1 MLKWLIKFT
10 VEIAPPVAATVI
22 GAFVVHQLWPSDK
35 KDVTP
40 PATPPA
46 AQVSTEAPKAASAPR
61 LFGTKNADVPATS
74 GEAPVTATVSPAST
88 GKSARQS
95 SDVAKTASNPPPPPA
110 RESVFE
116 RAEKA
121 LAAIPKSR
129 SSTPPAQPAAPAP
142 TTAVVPLPPTPPS
155 PPSAQDT
162 ASVSPVTAPPATST
176 AAVAPV
182 APPPMDPPREIASP
196 ASIAPPPPPPPQA
209 GPHDRNPLRVYRSDR
224 ANLADIPLAD
234 GDDMPPPPETAA
246 APKPEPQAPPREK
259 NIVENILGG
268 LHSVLP
274 ERLR

>member
-1 MLKWLIKFT
+1 MLKWLTKFT
-10 VEIAPPVAATVI
+10 LEIAPPIAATVI
-22 GAFVVHQLWPSDK
+22 GAFVVHQLWPTDK
-35 KDVTP
+35 TDVTP

-46 AQVSTEAPKAASAPR
+46 AQVTTDSPKAASTTR
-61 LFGTKNADVPATS
+61 QIGTKSADAPATS
-74 GEAPVTATVSPAST
+74 GEAPVTATVSPTST

-95 SDVAKTASNPPPPPA
+95 SDVAKIASNPPLPPA
-110 RESVFE
+110 RENVFE

-121 LAAIPKSR
+121 LAAIPRSR
-129 SSTPPAQPAAPAP
+129 SSTPPAQPSAPAP

-162 ASVSPVTAPPATST
+162 ASVSPVTEPPATST
-176 AAVAPV
+176 AAVAPM

-196 ASIAPPPPPPPQA
+196 ASIAAPPPPPQVA
-209 GPHDRNPLRVYRSDR
+209 PHDRNPLRVYRSDR
-224 ANLADIPLAD
+224 ANLADIPMAD

-246 APKPEPQAPPREK
+246 AQKPEPQAPPREK